1 MLEKILK
8 KSSDKL
14 KDKRRC
20 KKIISLIL
28 HINFLPSEKS
38 SRINNSRLR
47 KMQARNDVLLK
58 IVDEA
63 EIVLAKR
70 IESDRAF
77 YRELL
82 KNLIIQVI
90 GIRKL

>member
-1 MLEKILK
+1 
-8 KSSDKL
+8 
-14 KDKRRC
+14 
-20 KKIISLIL
+20 
-28 HINFLPSEKS
+28 
-38 SRINNSRLR
+38 
-47 KMQARNDVLLK
+47 MQARNDVLLK